1 MSYRGAVG
9 LSVSKS
15 RAKFVLSCQIFMEI
29 ATIIKNKEA
38 PWQLGQIIYSQTF
51 CFQDPLKIIEELE
64 EGVTIVAQW

>member
-1 MSYRGAVG
+1 
-9 LSVSKS
+9 
-15 RAKFVLSCQIFMEI
+15 MEI